1 MFFKSKKL
9 IGVDIG
15 SSTIKV
21 AEVDLSGNKAT
32 LLSFGSAP
40 TPQGALNSGEI
51 ANPEALSST
60 IRGLIAEI
68 KSKKKNIC
76 AGLWGAGVIVKKI
89 TIPRVEKKMIAD
101 QLRWEAEQYLPF
113 DINTISLGY
122 HVINPSGG
130 NDTMDVLLIAAQHE
144 IVNQYRNLAS
154 SAGVEL
160 AILDVSGFAVA
171 NVFELNYGRLADTIG
186 ILNVGSGVTNFVVI
200 SQGETIFSRDV
211 AIGGFNYTNEI
222 SKELGITLPEAE
234 SLKLSAGQAGSVPE
248 EVSKIIST
256 TNELVTD
263 EIRNSI
269 EFFVGGNNGAG
280 FSRCFVTG
288 GSSAVPGLQ
297 QSISQAANIQVE
309 VLNPFLKIKAGK
321 QFNASYLSQI
331 APFCSV
337 AMGLGMRKVG
347 DS

>member
-21 AEVDLSGNKAT
+21 AEMDVSGNKAT
-32 LLSFGSAP
+32 LVSFGSVP
-40 TPQGALNSGEI
+40 TPQGSLNSGEV
-51 ANPEALSST
+51 ANPEALASS
-60 IRGLIAEI
+60 IRGLVSEI
-68 KSKKKNIC
+68 KSKRKNIC

-122 HVINPSGG
+122 HVINPAGT

-154 SAGVEL
+154 SAGLDL
-160 AILDVSGFAVA
+160 AVLDVSGFAVA
-171 NVFELNYGRLADTIG
+171 NIFELNYGKLEETVG
-186 ILNVGSGVTNFVVI
+186 ILNIGSSVTNFLVL
-200 SQGETIFSRDV
+200 SRGETIFSRDV
-211 AIGGFNYTNEI
+211 AVGGFNYTNEI

-234 SLKLSAGQAGSVPE
+234 SLKLSAGVGGSAPE
-248 EVSKIIST
+248 EVTKIIST
-256 TNELVTD
+256 TNDLVTD

-280 FSRCFVTG
+280 FARCFVTG
-288 GSSAVPGLQ
+288 GSSGVVGL
-297 QSISQAANIQVE
+297 SENIQQACSVTVE
-309 VLNPFLKIKAGK
+309 SMNPFLKVKASK
-321 QFNASYLSQI
+321 SFNANYLKQI
-331 APFCSV
+331 SPFCSV
-337 AMGLGMRKVG
+337 AMGLGIRKVG